1 MNDFLRR
8 FRAAAPY
15 LRRHRDATMVLCA
28 RAPGDDS
35 TDSEATTARA
45 NFLQLLEDIA
55 ILTGLGARAVVAYE
69 TEEDGGESDKR
80 PIDDDESARRQSA
93 ADNARRFIEARL
105 SMGMPDT
112 PMSGADS
119 RVSCGNL
126 ISARPAGVVGG
137 IDLRHRGRARRVAAD
152 EIRARLQ
159 SGNIVLLPP
168 FGYSPSGESFYLGAL
183 EVATAAARA
192 LAAEK
197 LIFFAPALAAGG
209 GDNGA
214 ARQLTA
220 HEARELAAMPARN
233 SPLLREILARAAAA
247 CDDGVRRAHILN
259 RDDPDSLLLE
269 LFSRDGVGTLISA
282 APFDQTRRARA
293 EDAAAIFALT
303 ASEAG
308 AALAPVDRARLE
320 SEIDNYRVVT
330 RDGAILA
337 CAFARVYPAEKAV
350 ELGGLTVRADYRHQG
365 KGDMLFRM
373 IEAET
378 RAAGM
383 RNLFLLTTQAEH
395 WFVERGFA
403 ATTDSILP
411 ADFPAE
417 RRSYCDPGRRS
428 KILAKK
434 LDA

>member
-1 MNDFLRR
+1 
-8 FRAAAPY
+8 
-15 LRRHRDATMVLCA
+15 
-28 RAPGDDS
+28 
-35 TDSEATTARA
+35 
-45 NFLQLLEDIA
+45 
-55 ILTGLGARAVVAYE
+55 
-69 TEEDGGESDKR
+69 
-80 PIDDDESARRQSA
+80 
-93 ADNARRFIEARL
+93 
-105 SMGMPDT
+105 
-112 PMSGADS
+112 
-119 RVSCGNL
+119 
-126 ISARPAGVVGG
+126 
-137 IDLRHRGRARRVAAD
+137 
-152 EIRARLQ
+152 
-159 SGNIVLLPP
+159 
-168 FGYSPSGESFYLGAL
+168 
-183 EVATAAARA
+183 
-192 LAAEK
+192 
-197 LIFFAPALAAGG
+197 
-209 GDNGA
+209 
-214 ARQLTA
+214 
-220 HEARELAAMPARN
+220 MPARN

-373 IEAET
+373 IEAEA

-383 RNLFLLTTQAEH
+383 RDLFLLTTQAEH
-395 WFVERGFA
+395 WFVERGFRGGDGFDFARRFSRRA
-403 ATTDSILP
+403 AQLLRPRTAVENPRQSARISALLRPFAADSIARSNP
-411 ADFPAE
+411 AFGEFGGMQKA
-417 RRSYCDPGRRS
+417 G
-428 KILAKK
+428 
-434 LDA
+434 